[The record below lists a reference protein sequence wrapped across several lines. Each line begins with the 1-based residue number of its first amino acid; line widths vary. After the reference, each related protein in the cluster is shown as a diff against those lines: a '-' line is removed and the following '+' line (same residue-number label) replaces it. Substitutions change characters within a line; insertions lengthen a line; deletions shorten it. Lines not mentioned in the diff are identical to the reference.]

1 VSADTLAIIVRM
13 PLTEGDIAMWK
24 KILLLAALGIVAAV
38 LPGSPASAQA
48 TRTWVSGV
56 GDDANPCS
64 RTAPCKT
71 FAGAISKTAAG
82 GEIDVLDPGGFGGLT
97 ITKSITIDGGGGQT
111 GSVLVGNTVGI
122 TVAAAA
128 TDVVILRRV
137 EFQGVLG
144 NGSGSAG
151 PPGTIGINFIS
162 GAVLNVDQCA
172 IIGFK
177 TAGISATTSGT
188 SQLYVTNTYI
198 TNTPTGISL
207 APSGA
212 LTGVINNTSIFN
224 VSASVIAS
232 SGSGGPNFVITNSS
246 ISSNLSSGTGV
257 LAGTPSTRFN
267 VDASSVSHNNI
278 GFSATA
284 SGAIIRASNNDVYD
298 DNTNFSISGGASII
312 STGNNRLVTNGSPPS
327 GSINQQ

>member
-1 VSADTLAIIVRM
+1 VSADTLPIIVQM
-13 PLTEGDIAMWK
+13 PLTEGAIAMWK
-24 KILLLAALGIVAAV
+24 KILLLAALGIIAAV

-82 GEIDVLDPGGFGGLT
+82 GEIDVLDPGGFGALT
-97 ITKSITIDGGGGQT
+97 ITKSITIDGSQA
-111 GSVLVGNTVGI
+111 GSVLVSGTAGI

-128 TDVVILRRV
+128 TDVVVLRRV
-137 EFQGVLG
+137 EFQGILG

-151 PPGTIGINFIS
+151 TPGTIGINFVS
-162 GAVLNVDQCA
+162 GAQLSIDQCT

-177 TAGISATTSGT
+177 TTGISATTSGT

-198 TNTPTGISL
+198 TNAATGISL
-207 APSGA
+207 APSGT

-224 VSASVIAS
+224 VSASGIAS

-278 GFSATA
+278 AFSATA

>member
-1 VSADTLAIIVRM
+1 M

-24 KILLLAALGIVAAV
+24 KILLLAALGIIAAV

-71 FAGAISKTAAG
+71 FAGAISKTSAG
-82 GEIDVLDPGGFGGLT
+82 GEIDALDPGGFGALT
-97 ITKSITIDGGGGQT
+97 ITKSITLDGGAGQVA
-111 GSVLVGNTVGI
+111 SILVSGTPGI
-122 TVAAAA
+122 TVAAGS
-128 TDVVILRRV
+128 TDVVTIRNIK
-137 EFQGVLG
+137 FQGILG
-144 NGSGSAG
+144 NGTGSAG
-151 PPGTIGINFIS
+151 TPGTIGINFVS
-162 GAVLNVDQCA
+162 GAVLNIDQCA
-172 IIGFK
+172 IMGFQ
-177 TAGISATTSGT
+177 TTGISATPSGT

-198 TNTPTGISL
+198 TNAATGISL
-207 APSGA
+207 APSGT

-224 VSASVIAS
+224 VSTNGITS

-246 ISSNLSSGTGV
+246 ISSNLASGTGV

-267 VDASSVSHNNI
+267 VDASSVSYNNI
-278 GFSATA
+278 AFSATA

-298 DNTNFSISGGASII
+298 DNTNFSISGGGSII